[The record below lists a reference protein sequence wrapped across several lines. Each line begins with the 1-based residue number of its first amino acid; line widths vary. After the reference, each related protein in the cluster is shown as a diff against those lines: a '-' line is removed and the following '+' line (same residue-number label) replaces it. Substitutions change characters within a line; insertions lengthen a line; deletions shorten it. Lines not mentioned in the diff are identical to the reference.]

1 MTSAELKIN
10 EFTEALSGSSPTPG
24 GGSAAALAGALG
36 AALTSMVASL
46 TTGREKYR
54 EHEELMREILKETKE
69 LREALLIS
77 IDRDIEAFNGVS
89 AVYKMP
95 KETVDEK
102 EARKQ
107 AMQNALKDAAK
118 APYHMM
124 ELALKGLSIT
134 DKAVGKSNVNAASDL
149 GVAALTLSACARSA
163 WLNVLINL
171 SSIKDQAF
179 VDEYRSKGEDIIA
192 RAIPLAEKIYDEIAA
207 SV

>member
-10 EFTEALSGSSPTPG
+10 EFTEALSGGSPTPG

-107 AMQNALKDAAK
+107 AMQTALKDAAK

>member
-10 EFTEALSGSSPTPG
+10 EFTEALSGGSPTPG

-54 EHEELMREILKETKE
+54 EHEELMQEILKETKE

-107 AMQNALKDAAK
+107 AMQTALKDAAK

>member
-54 EHEELMREILKETKE
+54 EHEELMQEILKETKE

-107 AMQNALKDAAK
+107 AMQTALKDAAK